1 MNTGTLIGPEELA
14 TLLVEADPLVIDCR
28 KALDAPQRGR
38 EAYAAAHIP
47 GALYAD
53 LDTDLS
59 DLSKSGLGRHPL
71 PDESAF
77 SAVLSAWGW
86 HPQRVVVC
94 YDDAGGALAA
104 ARLWWMLRLVGARSV
119 RVLDGGYQAWCE
131 AGQATTSVAPASGFG
146 EVSVRFDASQL
157 VGFEALQAGLSEA
170 SLRLLDARG
179 APRYRGEVE
188 PLDRVAG
195 HVPGALNRPFA
206 DNLDAGGRFKPP
218 AQLAAE
224 FAPLIAPYPPA
235 AVVHMCGSGVTA
247 CHNLLAME
255 HAGMPGSRLFA
266 PSWSGWLADPARPV
280 ETGAGPEAQNAAAS

>member
-1 MNTGTLIGPEELA
+1 MSTETLIAAEELA
-14 TLLVEADPLVIDCR
+14 ALLAEADPLLIDCR
-28 KALDAPQRGR
+28 KELDAPQRGR
-38 EAYAAAHIP
+38 EAYAAEHLP

-59 DLSKSGLGRHPL
+59 DLSKTGLGRHPL
-71 PDESAF
+71 PDEAAF

-86 HPQRVVVC
+86 HPQRVVVA

-104 ARLWWMLRLVGARSV
+104 ARLWWMLRIVGARSV
-119 RVLDGGYQAWCE
+119 RVLDGGFSAWRDR
-131 AGQATTSVAPASGFG
+131 GLATTSAEPAPKPGN
-146 EVSVRFDASQL
+146 VSVRFDASQP
-157 VGFEALQAGLSEA
+157 VGVEALQAGLVDA
-170 SLRLLDARG
+170 SLRLLDARA

-206 DNLDAGGRFKPP
+206 DNLDAHGHFKPP
-218 AQLAAE
+218 ARLAAE
-224 FAPLIAPYPPA
+224 FAPLIAPYPPH

-255 HAGMPGSRLFA
+255 HAGLSGSRLFA

-280 ETGAGPEAQNAAAS
+280 ETGSGPDSAGRTGN